1 MVAERIKELRWERNL
16 TQTELAKKLGLTRAG
31 VNSWESS
38 TSLPSIRCL
47 VEMAKFFHVSTDYML
62 GLSERTSIDVVGLS
76 GEDITLIS
84 DIASRLRN
92 DTDK

>member
-1 MVAERIKELRWERNL
+1 MIAEKIKELRWERNIS
-16 TQTELAKKLGLTRAG
+16 QAELAKKLGLTRGG

-47 VEMAKFFHVSTDYML
+47 VELAKFFHVTTDYML

-76 GEDITLIS
+76 DEDIALIS
-84 DIASRLRN
+84 DIASRLRR
-92 DTDK
+92 DSD